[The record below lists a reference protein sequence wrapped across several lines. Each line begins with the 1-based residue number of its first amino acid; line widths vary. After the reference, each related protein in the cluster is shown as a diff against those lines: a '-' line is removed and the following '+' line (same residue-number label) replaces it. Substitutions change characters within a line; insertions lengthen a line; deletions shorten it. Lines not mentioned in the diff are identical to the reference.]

1 MSCMS
6 SLSQVPQ
13 QGPRRPWWG
22 SALVLLT
29 ALGALL
35 LGGGLWLLDLLAPQG
50 ALPGALLAVLAM
62 LLLCVALALGWHLG
76 VRLTRQQLGESLREL
91 RQQLHVQA
99 QVQSDWQWQT
109 DAQHHLVRWQAPWGQ
124 PGSSWVG
131 QAAMQSLA
139 ERLQLDAERAQ
150 QLQGCLEAQRPVQ
163 QLRLNGSAL
172 GARPQTGDWC
182 LQAVPLLD
190 GAGRFCGFLGS
201 ARFVPMDVPADV
213 PADVSG
219 HVSADVS
226 GDKRAL
232 PPAAAPS
239 DEAVRAEQAA
249 FAYTVSHDLRAPLR
263 VVDGFARILREDYG
277 RLLDRVGNDHL
288 DRISG
293 AAQRM
298 NQMIDAL
305 LALSRLSVQALECRP
320 VDLSQLAALVVEE
333 LRRES
338 PQRQVAVHIQPGLV
352 AQGDPTLLRVV
363 LENLL
368 GNAWKYSSKCELAH
382 IAFEGQDGPKGRV
395 FVVSDDGAGFDMRF
409 ADRLFAA
416 FQRLHSASDFAGTGV
431 GLASVRRI
439 VQRHGGEIWA
449 EAAVGQGARFHFTL
463 PTLPG

>member
-13 QGPRRPWWG
+13 RGRRRPWWG
-22 SALVLLT
+22 GALAGLALAVT
-29 ALGALL
+29 ALGVWV
-35 LGGGLWLLDLLAPQG
+35 LGSLESQG
-50 ALPGALLAVLAM
+50 ALWSGLLAVLAM

-91 RQQLHVQA
+91 RQQLHAQA

-131 QAAMQSLA
+131 LAATQSLA
-139 ERLQLDAERAQ
+139 ERLQLDAALAA
-150 QLQGCLEAQRPVQ
+150 QLQESLTAQRPIQ
-163 QLRLNGSAL
+163 QLSLHGHAA
-172 GARPQTGDWC
+172 GARPQAGSWS

-190 GAGRFCGFLGS
+190 GTGRFCGFLGS
-201 ARFVPMDVPADV
+201 ARFVAAPDLPLPSPAGDA
-213 PADVSG
+213 P
-219 HVSADVS
+219 SAH
-226 GDKRAL
+226 
-232 PPAAAPS
+232 AAAS
-239 DEAVRAEQAA
+239 LQQADGDALRAEQAA

-263 VVDGFARILREDYG
+263 VVEGFARILREDYG

-320 VDLSQLAALVVEE
+320 VDLSVLAGLVVEE
-333 LRRES
+333 LRRDA
-338 PQRQVAVHIQPGLV
+338 PQRQVDVRIQPGLV

-368 GNAWKYSSKCELAH
+368 GNAWKYSGKCELAH
-382 IAFEGQDGPKGRV
+382 IAFECKDSPQGRV

-416 FQRLHSASDFAGTGV
+416 FQRLHSASDFPGTGV

-439 VQRHGGEIWA
+439 IRRHGGDIWA
-449 EAAVGQGARFHFTL
+449 ESAVGQGARFYFTL
-463 PTLPG
+463 PG

>member
-1 MSCMS
+1 MS

-13 QGPRRPWWG
+13 RGRRRPWWG
-22 SALVLLT
+22 SAL
-29 ALGALL
+29 
-35 LGGGLWLLDLLAPQG
+35 LGGGLALA
-50 ALPGALLAVLAM
+50 ALGLWALGRLEPAGVLWGGLLAVAAM
-62 LLLCVALALGWHLG
+62 LLLCVALGLGWHLG

-91 RQQLHVQA
+91 RQQLHAQA

-131 QAAMQSLA
+131 LAATQSLA
-139 ERLQLDAERAQ
+139 ERLQLDAALAA
-150 QLQGCLEAQRPVQ
+150 QLQDALAAQRPIQ
-163 QLRLNGSAL
+163 QLTLGGSSAC
-172 GARPQTGDWC
+172 ARPQAGEWS

-190 GAGRFCGFLGS
+190 GSGRFCGFLGS
-201 ARFVPMDVPADV
+201 ARFLPTSVPAPV
-213 PADVSG
+213 PAPV
-219 HVSADVS
+219 
-226 GDKRAL
+226 
-232 PPAAAPS
+232 PAAVPEAAPAQQQA
-239 DEAVRAEQAA
+239 DNETLLRAEQAA

-263 VVDGFARILREDYG
+263 VVEGFARILREDYG

-320 VDLSQLAALVVEE
+320 VDLSLLAGLVVEE
-333 LRRES
+333 LRREA
-338 PQRQVAVHIQPGLV
+338 PQRQVEVRIQPGMV
-352 AQGDPTLLRVV
+352 AQGDPTLLRMV

-368 GNAWKYSSKCELAH
+368 GNAWKYSGKCELAH
-382 IAFEGQDGPKGRV
+382 ITFECQDGPQGRV

-416 FQRLHSASDFAGTGV
+416 FQRLHSASDFPGTGV

-439 VQRHGGEIWA
+439 IRRHGGDIWA
-449 EAAVGQGARFHFTL
+449 ESAVGQGARFHFTL
-463 PTLPG
+463 PG

>member
-13 QGPRRPWWG
+13 RGRRRPRWG
-22 SALVLLT
+22 GAAL
-29 ALGALL
+29 ALMAVGAALL
-35 LGGGLWLLDLLAPQG
+35 AGGLWLLDALAPQG
-50 ALPGALLAVLAM
+50 TLPGVLLAVLAM

-131 QAAMQSLA
+131 QAATQSLA
-139 ERLQLDAERAQ
+139 ERLQLADASAL
-150 QLQGCLEAQRPVQ
+150 QLQGCLEAQRPLL
-163 QLRLNGSAL
+163 QLRLDGSAT
-172 GARPQTGDWC
+172 GAKAPAGEWC

-190 GAGRFCGFLGS
+190 GSGRFCGFQGS
-201 ARFVPMDVPADV
+201 ARFM
-213 PADVSG
+213 
-219 HVSADVS
+219 
-226 GDKRAL
+226 
-232 PPAAAPS
+232 AAATAEAPVSPS
-239 DEAVRAEQAA
+239 ISTSSPPGDDALRAEQAA

-320 VDLSQLAALVVEE
+320 VDLSLLAGLVLDE
-333 LRRES
+333 LRREA
-338 PQRQVAVHIQPGLV
+338 PERQVAVHIQPGMV
-352 AQGDPTLLRVV
+352 ANGDPTLLRVV

-382 IAFEGQDGPKGRV
+382 ISFQCEDGPRGRV
-395 FVVSDDGAGFDMRF
+395 FVVGDDGAGFDMRF

-439 VQRHGGEIWA
+439 VQRHGGDIWA
-449 EAAVGQGARFHFTL
+449 EAAVGQGARFFFTL
-463 PTLPG
+463 PG

>member
-13 QGPRRPWWG
+13 RGRRRPWWG
-22 SALVLLT
+22 GALVGLGLALA
-29 ALGALL
+29 ALGLWM
-35 LGGGLWLLDLLAPQG
+35 LGSMESQG
-50 ALPGALLAVLAM
+50 ALWSGLLAVAAM

-91 RQQLHVQA
+91 RQQLHAQA

-131 QAAMQSLA
+131 LAATQSLA
-139 ERLQLDAERAQ
+139 ERLQLEAPLAL
-150 QLQGCLEAQRPVQ
+150 QLHEALTAQRPIQ
-163 QLRLNGSAL
+163 QLSLPGASACAKPQAGS
-172 GARPQTGDWC
+172 WS

-190 GAGRFCGFLGS
+190 GSGRFCGFLGS
-201 ARFVPMDVPADV
+201 ARFIAAPE
-213 PADVSG
+213 
-219 HVSADVS
+219 
-226 GDKRAL
+226 
-232 PPAAAPS
+232 AAAPAQG
-239 DEAVRAEQAA
+239 AVATLQQADSEGLRAEQAA

-263 VVDGFARILREDYG
+263 VVEGFARILREDYG

-320 VDLSQLAALVVEE
+320 VDLSVLAGLVVEE
-333 LRRES
+333 LRRDA
-338 PQRQVAVHIQPGLV
+338 PQRQVEVRIQPGLV

-382 IAFEGQDGPKGRV
+382 ITFEAKDTPQGRV

-416 FQRLHSASDFAGTGV
+416 FQRLHSASDFPGTGV

-439 VQRHGGEIWA
+439 VRRHGGEIWA
-449 EAAVGQGARFHFTL
+449 ESAVGQGARFNFTL
-463 PTLPG
+463 PG

>member
-1 MSCMS
+1 MG
-6 SLSQVPQ
+6 L
-13 QGPRRPWWG
+13 GLG
-22 SALVLLT
+22 LLG
-29 ALGALL
+29 LCLWL
-35 LGGGLWLLDLLAPQG
+35 LGGLEPQG
-50 ALPGALLAVLAM
+50 ALLGGLLAVLAM

-91 RQQLHVQA
+91 RQQLHAQA

-131 QAAMQSLA
+131 VAATQSLA
-139 ERLQLDAERAQ
+139 ERLQLGEALAA
-150 QLQGCLEAQRPVQ
+150 QLQEALAAQRPIQ
-163 QLRLNGSAL
+163 QLSLSGASAC
-172 GARPQTGDWC
+172 ARPQAGDWS

-190 GAGRFCGFLGS
+190 GGGRFCGFLGS
-201 ARFVPMDVPADV
+201 ARFQ
-213 PADVSG
+213 
-219 HVSADVS
+219 
-226 GDKRAL
+226 
-232 PPAAAPS
+232 AAPA
-239 DEAVRAEQAA
+239 EAQPAPQAIAPLQQADGEALRAEQEA

-263 VVDGFARILREDYG
+263 VVEGFARILREDYG

-320 VDLSQLAALVVEE
+320 VDLSLLAGLVMEE
-333 LRRES
+333 VRREA
-338 PQRQVAVHIQPGLV
+338 PLRQLVLRIQPGMV
-352 AQGDPTLLRVV
+352 VQGDPTLLRMV

-368 GNAWKYSSKCELAH
+368 GNAWKYSGQCETAH
-382 IAFEGQDGPKGRV
+382 ISFECQDGPRGRV

-416 FQRLHSASDFAGTGV
+416 FQRLHSASDFPGTGV

-439 VQRHGGEIWA
+439 IRRHGGEIWA
-449 EAAVGQGARFHFTL
+449 ESAVGQGARFFFTL
-463 PTLPG
+463 PG

>member
-1 MSCMS
+1 MS

-13 QGPRRPWWG
+13 RGRRRPWWG
-22 SALVLLT
+22 
-29 ALGALL
+29 GALL
-35 LGGGLWLLDLLAPQG
+35 GLGLALLGFSLWLLGSLEPQG
-50 ALPGALLAVLAM
+50 ALWSGLLAVLAM

-99 QVQSDWQWQT
+99 QVQSDWLWQT

-131 QAAMQSLA
+131 LAATQSLA
-139 ERLQLDAERAQ
+139 ERLHLDTAPALL
-150 QLQGCLEAQRPVQ
+150 LQDALSAQRPIQ
-163 QLRLNGSAL
+163 QLTLSGASACT
-172 GARPQTGDWC
+172 RPHAGDWV

-190 GAGRFCGFLGS
+190 GGGRFCGFMGS
-201 ARFVPMDVPADV
+201 ARFAAESLVQAPIPA
-213 PADVSG
+213 PIAP
-219 HVSADVS
+219 S
-226 GDKRAL
+226 GDSRGAGQPIDGEAL
-232 PPAAAPS
+232 
-239 DEAVRAEQAA
+239 RAEQAA

-263 VVDGFARILREDYG
+263 VVEGFARILREDYG

-320 VDLSQLAALVVEE
+320 VDLSLLAGLVVEE
-333 LRRES
+333 LRRDS
-338 PQRQVAVHIQPGLV
+338 PQRQVEVHIQPGMV

-382 IAFEGQDGPKGRV
+382 IAFECKDGPQGRV

-416 FQRLHSASDFAGTGV
+416 FQRLHSASDFPGTGV

-439 VQRHGGEIWA
+439 IRRHGGDIWA
-449 EAAVGQGARFHFTL
+449 ESAVGQGARFHFTL
-463 PTLPG
+463 PG

>member
-13 QGPRRPWWG
+13 RGRRRPWWG
-22 SALVLLT
+22 GALVGLGLALA
-29 ALGALL
+29 ALGLWM
-35 LGGGLWLLDLLAPQG
+35 LGSMESQG
-50 ALPGALLAVLAM
+50 ALWSGLLAVAAM

-91 RQQLHVQA
+91 RQQLHAQA

-131 QAAMQSLA
+131 LAATQSLA
-139 ERLQLDAERAQ
+139 ERLQLEAPLAL
-150 QLQGCLEAQRPVQ
+150 QLHEALTAQRPIQ
-163 QLRLNGSAL
+163 QLSLPGASACAKPLAGS
-172 GARPQTGDWC
+172 WS

-190 GAGRFCGFLGS
+190 GSGRFCGFLGS
-201 ARFVPMDVPADV
+201 ARFIAAPE
-213 PADVSG
+213 
-219 HVSADVS
+219 
-226 GDKRAL
+226 
-232 PPAAAPS
+232 AAAPAQG
-239 DEAVRAEQAA
+239 AVTTLQQADSEGLRAEQAA

-263 VVDGFARILREDYG
+263 VVEGFARILREDYG

-320 VDLSQLAALVVEE
+320 VDLSVLAGLVVEE
-333 LRRES
+333 LRRDA
-338 PQRQVAVHIQPGLV
+338 PQRQVEVRIQPGLV

-382 IAFEGQDGPKGRV
+382 ITFEAKDTPQGRV

-416 FQRLHSASDFAGTGV
+416 FQRLHSASDFPGTGV

-439 VQRHGGEIWA
+439 VRRHGGEIWA
-449 EAAVGQGARFHFTL
+449 ESAVGQGARFNFTL
-463 PTLPG
+463 PG

>member
-13 QGPRRPWWG
+13 RGRRRPWWG
-22 SALVLLT
+22 GALVGLGLVLAVLSLWVLGSLEPRGLLW
-29 ALGALL
+29 
-35 LGGGLWLLDLLAPQG
+35 GG
-50 ALPGALLAVLAM
+50 LLAVLAM
-62 LLLCVALALGWHLG
+62 LLLFVALALGWHLG

-91 RQQLHVQA
+91 RQQLHAQA

-109 DAQHHLVRWQAPWGQ
+109 DAEHHLVRWQAPWGQ

-131 QAAMQSLA
+131 LAATQSLA
-139 ERLQLDAERAQ
+139 ERLQLDSPLAAR
-150 QLQGCLEAQRPVQ
+150 LQDALAAQRPIQ
-163 QLRLNGSAL
+163 QLSLCGSA
-172 GARPQTGDWC
+172 ACPRPQAGDWQ

-190 GAGRFCGFLGS
+190 GSGRFCGYLGS
-201 ARFVPMDVPADV
+201 ARFI
-213 PADVSG
+213 
-219 HVSADVS
+219 
-226 GDKRAL
+226 
-232 PPAAAPS
+232 AAPEPS
-239 DEAVRAEQAA
+239 RQEASGEASLAEEGGAACQQADSEALRAEQAA

-263 VVDGFARILREDYG
+263 VVEGFARILREDYG

-320 VDLSQLAALVVEE
+320 VDLSVLAGLVVEE
-333 LRRES
+333 LRREA
-338 PQRQVAVHIQPGLV
+338 PQRQVEVRIQPGLV
-352 AQGDPTLLRVV
+352 ARGDPTLLRVV

-382 IAFEGQDGPKGRV
+382 IAFECKDGPQGRV

-416 FQRLHSASDFAGTGV
+416 FQRLHSASDFPGTGV

-439 VQRHGGEIWA
+439 IRRHGGDIWA
-449 EAAVGQGARFHFTL
+449 ESAVGQGARFHFTL
-463 PTLPG
+463 PG